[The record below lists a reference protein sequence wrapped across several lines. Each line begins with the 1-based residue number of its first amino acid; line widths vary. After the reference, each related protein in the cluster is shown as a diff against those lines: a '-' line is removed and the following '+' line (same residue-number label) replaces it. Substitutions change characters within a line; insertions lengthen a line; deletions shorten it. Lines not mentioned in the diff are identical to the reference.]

1 MATMTVLKD
10 DKVVME
16 VTLEPH
22 VGIGRHPRM
31 KVQLEDPLLSRTH
44 AEVTGEGKE
53 FFLRDT
59 GSSNG
64 TFLNGRKLEPGVPA
78 KIAEGDVGQ
87 VGPFELKFRLDA
99 GRLESTMALPS
110 PEAEAAAD
118 APPPPSILLEHL
130 IEGMAKKSIPVWST
144 GETMLRVA
152 DIVDE
157 TDDVKTFR
165 LVGREPILF
174 SYKPGQFVTLHL
186 EIDGKKVL
194 RSYSLS
200 SAPSRPHTLEITVKR
215 VPGGLVS
222 NWLADN
228 VKLGDLIK
236 VRGPSGKFTCF
247 EYPARKIL
255 LIGGGSGITPVMSMC
270 RWIVDTTADV
280 DVRFFVSA
288 KSPRD
293 IIFRKELELMSAR
306 HSGLQVM
313 VTSTA
318 MGSGT
323 EAWVGITGRCSEKM
337 FEMVCPDLHER
348 HIFMCG
354 PEPFMVAVKEIL
366 RALNF
371 PLANLHTESFGGARG
386 GRKRGQAARR
396 SGEAPVGKDLTGGG
410 SRRPRAG
417 GPRRRGRPRRAR
429 RPRRQAG
436 RPRGRGR
443 LRSLLLDL
451 EKERHHRRPVA
462 DPRSG
467 GGERDRDRL
476 RLPRRIVRDVQG
488 AVQVG
493 EGRDGGRQRP
503 VPRREEGGLDSHV
516 RGGAA
521 LERGAGYLEARGRFR
536 TSGRRSSA
544 SARRSGPSA
553 PRRDPSAPT

>member
-371 PLANLHTESFGGARG
+371 PLANLHTESFGGARVAAG
-386 GRKRGQAARR
+386 SEVKPRDVPAKLPSGKISPAVVRAALAQAAPAAAAAPGAPAVPAARPAAPAAAAGFEVSFSTSKKSVTTDGQSPILDLAEANGIEIDYACRAGSCGTCKVQCR
-396 SGEAPVGKDLTGGG
+396 SGKVEMEDDSGLSPDEKKGGWILTCVG
-410 SRRPRAG
+410 
-417 GPRRRGRPRRAR
+417 
-429 RPRRQAG
+429 
-436 RPRGRGR
+436 
-443 LRSLLLDL
+443 
-451 EKERHHRRPVA
+451 V
-462 DPRSG
+462 PRSN
-467 GGERDRDRL
+467 
-476 RLPRRIVRDVQG
+476 VV
-488 AVQVG
+488 
-493 EGRDGGRQRP
+493 
-503 VPRREEGGLDSHV
+503 LDI
-516 RGGAA
+516 
-521 LERGAGYLEARGRFR
+521 
-536 TSGRRSSA
+536 
-544 SARRSGPSA
+544 
-553 PRRDPSAPT
+553 